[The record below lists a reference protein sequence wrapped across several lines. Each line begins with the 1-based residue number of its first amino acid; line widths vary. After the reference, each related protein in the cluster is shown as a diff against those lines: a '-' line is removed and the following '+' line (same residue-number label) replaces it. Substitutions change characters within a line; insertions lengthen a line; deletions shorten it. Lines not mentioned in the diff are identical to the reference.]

1 MGVPSISILLHEMI
15 KLMWHSGAQDP
26 VFFRIGTCGGIGLEP
41 GTVVVTNEAVD
52 GKLRP
57 VSENVTS
64 SKPLSFGFLYGL
76 TRPLLIYFPCLKKLF
91 SFKFFRNGPFSA
103 SLLLISVFSKTKAIF
118 KQQINGKIIHLVCGT
133 RIQTHNFLNMNLLP

>member
-41 GTVVVTNEAVD
+41 GTVVVTKEAVD

-57 VSENVTS
+57 VSENVS
-64 SKPLSFGFLYGL
+64 DSVPEFFLKCCSQ
-76 TRPLLIYFPCLKKLF
+76 FFLF
-91 SFKFFRNGPFSA
+91 C
-103 SLLLISVFSKTKAIF
+103 AIF
-118 KQQINGKIIHLVCGT
+118 NHRKCFCG
-133 RIQTHNFLNMNLLP
+133 QVS